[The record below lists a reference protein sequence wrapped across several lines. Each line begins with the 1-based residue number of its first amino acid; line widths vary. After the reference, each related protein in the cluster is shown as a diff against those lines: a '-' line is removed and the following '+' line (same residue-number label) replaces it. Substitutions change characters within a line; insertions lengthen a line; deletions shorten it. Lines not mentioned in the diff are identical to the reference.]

1 MENFHSCLDKIKNKE
16 FKTSLQ
22 KKKVLLSI
30 RQTPKLRE
38 LLTTAK
44 FERLPIPKQIKQFR
58 FFLEGTTSIIK
69 MFILKNVYLFRLNR
83 KTNC

>member
-1 MENFHSCLDKIKNKE
+1 M
-16 FKTSLQ
+16 
-22 KKKVLLSI
+22 LLSA
-30 RQTPKLRE
+30 RQPPNLRK

-44 FERLPIPKQIKQFR
+44 FERLPIPKQIKQVR